1 MGTWVLIET
10 LRRLADLPLLL
21 RWVAVAKM
29 TARLRKLER
38 EGNDGR

>member
-1 MGTWVLIET
+1 MATWTLIET
-10 LRRLADLPLLL
+10 LRRLADLPVLL
-21 RWVAVAKM
+21 RWVVVAKM